1 MSHIGNKL
9 RSGFFASP
17 ERQGEYLY
25 QLLKVESD
33 GAWFDP
39 TCGEG
44 SILKQLATNRSDV
57 EIKTY
62 GVELDKARAEKA
74 DLVLDH
80 CVNAPI
86 ESMVIQNDV
95 YSMVYLNPP
104 YDFTMKGIEDSH
116 ADRKEY
122 IELVRNT
129 RYLKEGGVMVYVIP
143 SYRFSDKKI
152 ARHLANYFENIG
164 MLRFSD
170 EDYGDFRQC
179 VFIGTK
185 KRGQVKDFNE
195 KLFDFLM
202 QFDNEEFILSKVT
215 PLDQIVGKHQW
226 VVPGGAT
233 KLKTFYTKLEQKSD
247 YHEAI
252 RFSKGMEQFKARTK
266 PKELEIGGRPILP
279 LNQGQM
285 ALLLASG
292 ACNGLLG
299 EGDDLH
305 LVQGLEI
312 VTKIQEEEKKVH
324 DSGAKTTITKE
335 RTKRDVSVKIITPS
349 GLVRKLV

>member
-9 RSGFFASP
+9 RAGFFATP
-17 ERQGEYLY
+17 ERQGEYIY
-25 QLLKVESD
+25 QLLDVQSD

-44 SILKQLATNRSDV
+44 AILQQIAQNRENV

-62 GVELDKARAEKA
+62 GVELDKGRFEKA
-74 DLVLDH
+74 NQVLDH
-80 CVNAPI
+80 CINAPI

-95 YSMVYLNPP
+95 FSCVFLNPP
-104 YDFTMKGIEDSH
+104 YDFTMKGIEDNG
-116 ADRKEY
+116 AERKEY
-122 IELVRNT
+122 LELVRNT
-129 RYLKEGGVMVYVIP
+129 RYLKEGGVMIYVIP
-143 SYRFSDKKI
+143 SYRFADKKI

-170 EDYGDFRQC
+170 EDYDDFRQC

-185 KRGQVKDFNE
+185 KRGKFKDFNE
-195 KLFDFLM
+195 KLLEFLM
-202 QFDNEEFILSKVT
+202 NLDNEDFVKTKVT
-215 PLDQIVGKHQW
+215 PLNLLVGKHQW
-226 VVPGGAT
+226 TVPGGAT
-233 KLKTFYTKLEQKSD
+233 ELRTFYTKLELKTD
-247 YHEAI
+247 YHNAI
-252 RFSKGMEQFKARTK
+252 RTSKGMEQFKARTK
-266 PKELEIGGRPILP
+266 PKELEIGGHPILP

-292 ACNGLLG
+292 AVNGLLG

-312 VTKIQEEEKKVH
+312 VSKIQEEEVKVH
-324 DSGAKTTITKE
+324 DSGAKTKIMKE
-335 RTKRDVSVKIITPS
+335 RTKRDVSVKVITPA